1 MTDAN
6 DSQFENA
13 LGALRN
19 KIGDME
25 INAGSIMTIL
35 RYAMEIVELTQVKG
49 TAQKTLAIKLIRHV
63 VVDAPITD
71 EKEKL
76 LLDMIEQDIIG
87 NMIELIVGA
96 TRGEFDLNVV
106 AAVAKTCCISICKKN
121 FF

>member
-1 MTDAN
+1 MTNAN

-13 LGALRN
+13 LGALRH

-49 TAQKTLAIKLIRHV
+49 PAQKTLAIKLIRHV

-106 AAVAKTCCISICKKN
+106 AVVAKTCCISICKKN